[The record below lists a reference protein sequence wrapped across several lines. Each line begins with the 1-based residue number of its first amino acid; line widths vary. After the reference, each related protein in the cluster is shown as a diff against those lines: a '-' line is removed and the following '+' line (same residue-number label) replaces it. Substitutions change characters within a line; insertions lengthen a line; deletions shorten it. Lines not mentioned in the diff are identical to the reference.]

1 MMDDVRFAPSRVAYD
16 RSDGITTRLDRSP
29 FRQST
34 YGAGSQASPG
44 GVVEAGGCVVVG
56 GGSVV
61 VVGVVVVV
69 ATGASSSATEAL
81 MV

>member
-1 MMDDVRFAPSRVAYD
+1 M
-16 RSDGITTRLDRSP
+16 DRSP

-34 YGAGSQASPG
+34 YGAGTQASPAG
-44 GVVEAGGCVVVG
+44 AIEAGGCVVVG
-56 GGSVV
+56 GGSV

-81 MV
+81 IV